1 MHIRTRL
8 SRSGIVIAVLVA
20 AALACT
26 LQIGGNNQRPA
37 VSAIPTVDRPTVEI
51 IQPADGARFSKGQTV
66 TVSARATSASGVTLV
81 ELLANGI
88 RVASQPPAELNQT
101 VVDVV
106 LDYKAEQVGTIVLAV
121 RAYSNAIVGQPA
133 QRTITVLEE
142 FSPGPGGA
150 GTPQTYFPPT
160 ATPYN
165 PQCRA
170 RVNAG
175 GLRMRSGPGTNYDII
190 GNFEVGQEPP
200 IVGYAQLP
208 DGQWWQ
214 VSWGG
219 QIGWT
224 SAAYTTQLGDCSA
237 IRPAVIPASP
247 TPIASATPQPTVPG
261 VTSTPTLP
269 DLRLSMLEGVSSV
282 QLGANG
288 TAQAIYIIRVVN
300 SGGQASGQFRMAV
313 LKPDGQVDYYDV
325 PSLSPGQELQV
336 PSNGLTVTFTTPGV
350 TRILV
355 TVDDQNVVAESNES
369 NNQAYKD
376 ITVNPGPPTIT
387 PPPTA
392 TQPAPPTATQPPPPT
407 ETPPETTN
415 SGNNGQP
422 QVPPLSPITAAN
434 AAYVDKI
441 AELTG
446 HGGTITGLDFSPD
459 GLTLA
464 SSSRDGTIRLWDVYG
479 EAERL
484 ILAGHTDRVLDV
496 AFSPD
501 GSRVASASWDGTI
514 RLWDTT
520 TGVEI
525 MSLNHGAPASYVAFS
540 PDGSRLASGGDNPDA
555 AGGLSGL
562 AKVWDAYS
570 GGQLASIQVF
580 GPVSGVAFL
589 NANTL
594 VVATQGKDCSLGGG
608 AVELYDVGSGGLALT
623 FSGSSAWINALGV
636 APNSGLIAGSGQTG
650 LCSGNG
656 IVWLWYSNGAL
667 QATFDHGG
675 DTGVVALAFDPFGGL
690 LASAST
696 SGSVR
701 LWDMSTGGQVAV
713 LTNGS
718 EADSVAFSPNGVLV
732 ASGGADSTIRLWGT
746 P

>member
-1 MHIRTRL
+1 MHTRTRF
-8 SRSGIVIAVLVA
+8 SGIVIAVLIA

-26 LQIGGNNQRPA
+26 LQVGGNNQRPA

-66 TVSARATSASGVTLV
+66 TVSARATSSSGVTLV

-106 LDYKAEQVGTIVLAV
+106 LDYKAEQAGTVVLAV

-133 QRTITVLEE
+133 QRTITVLDQI
-142 FSPGPGGA
+142 SPGPGGA
-150 GTPQTYFPPT
+150 GTPQTYFPPSS
-160 ATPYN
+160 TPYN

-175 GLRMRSGPGTNYDII
+175 GLRMRTGPGTNYDVIS
-190 GNFEVGQEPP
+190 NFTVGQEPP

-219 QIGWT
+219 QVGWT

-237 IRPAVIPASP
+237 VRPAVIPASP
-247 TPIASATPQPTVPG
+247 TPKPSDTPPPTVPG
-261 VTSTPTLP
+261 TTSTPTLP
-269 DLRLSMLEGVSSV
+269 DLRLSMLEGVSNV
-282 QLGANG
+282 QLGATG
-288 TAQAIYIIRVVN
+288 TAQAIYIIRVTN
-300 SGGQASGQFRMAV
+300 SGGRASSQFRLAV
-313 LKPDGQVDYYDV
+313 LKPDGQVETFDV
-325 PSLSPGQELQV
+325 PGLNPGQEFQV

-355 TVDDQNVVAESNES
+355 TVDDQNVVAESNEG

-376 ITVNPGPPTIT
+376 ITVNAGPPTVT

-392 TQPAPPTATQPPPPT
+392 TQPVPPTQTPVPTAT
-407 ETPPETTN
+407 TPPEPTADGS
-415 SGNNGQP
+415 SGQS

-434 AAYVDKI
+434 AAFVGQI
-441 AELTG
+441 AALTG

-479 EAERL
+479 QAERL
-484 ILAGHTDRVLDV
+484 ILSGHTDRVLDV

-514 RLWDTT
+514 RLWDPA

-540 PDGSRLASGGDNPDA
+540 PDGSRVASGGDNPDA
-555 AGGLSGL
+555 SGGLKGL
-562 AKVWDAYS
+562 AKVWDAY
-570 GGQLASIQVF
+570 GGGELASIQVF
-580 GPVSGVAFL
+580 GPVSGVDFL
-589 NANTL
+589 DSNTL
-594 VVATQGKDCSLGGG
+594 VVSTQGQDCSLGGG
-608 AVELYDVGSGGLALT
+608 AVELYDVGSGGLALS
-623 FSGSSAWINALGV
+623 FEGSSGWIGALAV
-636 APNSGLIAGSGQTG
+636 DSSSGLIVGSGQTG

-656 IVWLWYSNGAL
+656 IVWMWYSNGAL

-675 DTGVVALAFDPFGGL
+675 DTGMIALAFDPFGGL
-690 LASAST
+690 IASAST

-713 LTNGS
+713 LNSGS
-718 EADSVAFSPNGVLV
+718 EADSVAFSPDGVLV
-732 ASGGADSTIRLWGT
+732 ASGGADGTVRLWGT
-746 P
+746 Q

>member
-1 MHIRTRL
+1 MHTRTRL
-8 SRSGIVIAVLVA
+8 SRSSMVIAMLVM

-26 LQIGGNNQRPA
+26 LQIGGNNKRPA
-37 VSAIPTVDRPTVEI
+37 ASAIPTVDRPTVEI

-106 LDYKAEQVGTIVLAV
+106 LDYKAEQAGTIVLAV
-121 RAYSNAIVGQPA
+121 RAYSNNIVGQPA
-133 QRTITVLEE
+133 QRTITVLDEIN
-142 FSPGPGGA
+142 PGTGGA

-175 GLRMRSGPGTNYDII
+175 GLRMRTGPGTSYDIVT
-190 GNFEVGQEPP
+190 NFNVGQEPP

-247 TPIASATPQPTVPG
+247 TPKPSDTPQPTVPG

-269 DLRLSMLEGVSSV
+269 DLRLSMLEGASSV

-288 TAQAIYIIRVVN
+288 TAQAIYVIRVIN
-300 SGGQASGQFRMAV
+300 SGGRTSAQFRLAV
-313 LKPDGQVDYYDV
+313 LKPDGQVEYYDV
-325 PSLSPGQELQV
+325 PGLNPGQEYQV

-355 TVDDQNVVAESNES
+355 TVDDQIVVAESNEG

-376 ITVNPGPPTIT
+376 ITVNPGPATI
-387 PPPTA
+387 
-392 TQPAPPTATQPPPPT
+392 APQPTATQPPAPTATQPPAPT
-407 ETPPETTN
+407 ATPQESTN
-415 SGNNGQP
+415 SGGE
-422 QVPPLSPITAAN
+422 QVPPLSSITAAN
-434 AAYVDKI
+434 AAYVSLI
-441 AELTG
+441 GQMTG
-446 HGGTITGLDFSPD
+446 HGGTITGLAFSPD
-459 GLTLA
+459 GFTLA
-464 SSSRDGTIRLWDVYG
+464 SSSRDGTVRLWDIPSM
-479 EAERL
+479 AERL
-484 ILAGHTDRVLDV
+484 TLAGHTDRVLDV
-496 AFSPD
+496 AYSPN

-520 TGVEI
+520 TGAQV

-540 PDGSRLASGGDNPDA
+540 PDGSRVASGGDNPDA
-555 AGGLSGL
+555 GGGLSGL
-562 AKVWDAYS
+562 VKVWDASS
-570 GGQLASIQVF
+570 GGQLAAIQVF
-580 GPVSGVAFL
+580 GAVSGVDFL
-589 NANTL
+589 NANTV

-608 AVELYDVGSGGLALT
+608 AVELYDVGSGGLAMT
-623 FSGSSAWINALGV
+623 FRDSSEWIGALGV

-667 QATFDHGG
+667 QTTFDHGG
-675 DTGVVALAFDPFGGL
+675 DTGVIALTFDPFGGL

-696 SGSVR
+696 NGSVR

-713 LTNGS
+713 LNNGG
-718 EADSVAFSPNGVLV
+718 EADSVAFSPDGTLV
-732 ASGGADSTIRLWGT
+732 ASGGGDSVIRLWGT